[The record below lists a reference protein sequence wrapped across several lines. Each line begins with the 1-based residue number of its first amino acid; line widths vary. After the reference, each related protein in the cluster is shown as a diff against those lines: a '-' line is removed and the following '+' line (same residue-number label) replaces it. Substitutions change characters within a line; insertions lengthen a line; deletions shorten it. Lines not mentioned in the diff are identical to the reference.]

1 MDPEDVADGIQVVV
15 ELGHLYPVPVAFF
28 LGIVIGFCFF
38 LLIQMN
44 IENQVKNRKPGFT
57 RK

>member
-38 LLIQMN
+38 LLIEIGIN
-44 IENQVKNRKPGFT
+44 SQVKNIKPG
-57 RK
+57 RHLK